1 MEPTQIKAKPAT
13 SVAARVLA
21 PLALVAAAIAVALVI
36 SGSLGDSGDSGGRGH
51 AGNRPKQEHEAEP
64 KEQTY
69 VVQPGDTLETIAQKT
84 GVSVEELQRR
94 NPDVDPQALQSGTEL
109 KLR

>member
-13 SVAARVLA
+13 SVVARLLA
-21 PLALVAAAIAVALVI
+21 PLALIAAAIAVALVI
-36 SGSLGDSGDSGGRGH
+36 SGSLGDSDDAGGRGH
-51 AGNRPKQEHEAEP
+51 AGNRPNHEHHAQQQ
-64 KEQTY
+64 EQTY

-109 KLR
+109 QLR

>member
-13 SVAARVLA
+13 SVVARVLA
-21 PLALVAAAIAVALVI
+21 PLALIAAAIAVALVI
-36 SGSLGDSGDSGGRGH
+36 SGSLDDSGGSGRRGN
-51 AGNRPKQEHEAEP
+51 ADNRPNQERQAQQQEE
-64 KEQTY
+64 TY

-94 NPDVDPQALQSGTEL
+94 NPGVDPQALQSGTEL
-109 KLR
+109 ELR